1 MSARRA
7 VALQAG
13 AARRQSRYAVIR
25 VGPEWRLLFDGD
37 LLGRFTSRE
46 AATQVAEKLCAAS
59 AALGVS
65 VDLTVQTETGELRRE
80 LSSTEQATGAA
91 LARTLREGWRE
102 RPAVVSD

>member
-1 MSARRA
+1 MAARHA
-7 VALQAG
+7 VPLQAG
-13 AARRQSRYAVIR
+13 GARRQSRSAGIR

-37 LLGRFTSRE
+37 LLGRFASRD

-80 LSSTEQATGAA
+80 LNSTEQSTGAA

-102 RPAVVSD
+102 RPALLSD